1 MNRILVLILLL
12 FDAAA
17 ALASEPNALPS
28 SLAHNQF
35 EPLPLGDIRPS
46 GWLLNQLRIQAN
58 GLSGHLDE
66 FWSDIA
72 QSGWIGGNA
81 EGWERGPYWLDG
93 MVPLAYLLDDD
104 TLKAK
109 VRRWMDYILTHQQ
122 PDGWLG
128 PVQSKGKQAY
138 DPWPLFIIFKAMTQY
153 DEVSNDPRIV
163 PAMKR
168 CCRKLDT
175 VLDTKPLYEWSM
187 ARWGDLLLSIY
198 WLYERQP
205 EPWLLD
211 LAAKVK
217 KQGLD
222 WQGHF
227 TNFKYKEKLGPD
239 SKFDMPTHGVNNAM
253 SLKAY
258 AVWSRQSH
266 NQADRDEVLAAI
278 DILDKYHG
286 QATGIFT
293 CDEHYA
299 GKNPS
304 QGTELCTVVEY
315 MFSMETLLSIL
326 GKPEFGDRLER
337 IAFNNLPAAFKSD
350 MWAHQFD
357 QQANQALCTAAPP
370 PLYTLNPPGSNI
382 FGLEPCYGCCTANMH
397 QGWPKFAAHL
407 WMRRDDDGLAAVAYA
422 PCIVTTTLHN
432 VHIRI
437 DLKTDY
443 PFDDKLSFTVEPERK
458 VKFPLYLRVPAW
470 TLKPELIIENENPV
484 NPTPGTFYCL
494 QREWTGT
501 SHLTLRLPMP
511 VRLQRRYHN
520 SISIE
525 QGPLVYALKVAQN
538 WKLLKGQLPHADW
551 ELYPM
556 SPWNYAISVDIND
569 PSKSLTFTSRPV
581 GNCPFSPEG
590 APIEATVNGKRLPQW
605 KIKTNAAGPLPESP
619 VDSKEPLEN
628 LMLIPYGCTQL
639 RITEFPL
646 LKDSVKSTAR

>member
-1 MNRILVLILLL
+1 MCKRIFIFGAVLLL
-12 FDAAA
+12 GIEAAIVA
-17 ALASEPNALPS
+17 APEPNVPPS
-28 SLAHNQF
+28 VLTTNQF
-35 EPLPLGDIRPS
+35 EPLPLTAVRPS

-66 FWSDIA
+66 LWPDVA
-72 QSGWIGGNA
+72 KSGWIGGDA

-93 MVPLAYLLDDD
+93 IIPLAYLLDDAA
-104 TLKAK
+104 LKAK
-109 VRRWMDYILTHQQ
+109 ASRWMDYILSHQQ

-128 PVQSKGKQAY
+128 PAHAKDRRAY
-138 DPWPLFIIFKAMTQY
+138 DQWPSFIILKAMTQY
-153 DEVSNDPRIV
+153 AQVSNDPRIV
-163 PAMKR
+163 TAMIR
-168 CCRKLDT
+168 CCRKLNT
-175 VLDTKPLYEWSM
+175 LLDTQPLSDWGM

-198 WLYERQP
+198 WLYDRQP
-205 EPWLLD
+205 QPWLLD

-217 KQGLD
+217 NQGLD
-222 WQGHF
+222 WQSHF
-227 TNFKYKEKLGPD
+227 ADFKYKEKTPPD

-266 NQADRDEVLAAI
+266 SQADRDEVFAAI

-326 GKPEFGDRLER
+326 GNPEFGDRLER
-337 IAFNNLPAAFKSD
+337 IAFNNLPATFKPD

-357 QQANQALCTAAPP
+357 QQANQVLCTAAAPA
-370 PLYTLNPPGSNI
+370 LFTLNPPGSNT

-397 QGWPKFAAHL
+397 QGWPKFTSHL
-407 WMRRDDDGLAAVAYA
+407 WMRKGDDGLAAVAYA
-422 PCIVTTTLHN
+422 PCTVTADLQG
-432 VHIRI
+432 VPVRI

-443 PFDDKLSFTVEPERK
+443 PFDDKLSFTVKTRQK
-458 VKFPLYLRVPAW
+458 TNFSLYLRIPAW
-470 TLKPELIIENENPV
+470 TQKPELKIENEKTITPI
-484 NPTPGTFYCL
+484 PGTFYRL
-494 QREWTGT
+494 ERKWNNTT
-501 SHLTLRLPMP
+501 HLTLRLPMP
-511 VRLQRRYHN
+511 VRIQRRYHN
-520 SISIE
+520 SVVIE
-525 QGPLVYALKVAQN
+525 RGPLVYALKVAED
-538 WKLLKGQLPHADW
+538 WKLLKGELPHADW
-551 ELYPM
+551 ELYPA
-556 SPWNYAISVDIND
+556 SPWNYAIAIDIND

-590 APIEATVNGKRLPQW
+590 APIGAIAKGKRLPQW
-605 KIKTNAAGPLPESP
+605 KIETNTAGPLPDSP
-619 VDSKEPLEN
+619 VDSNQPLEK
-628 LMLIPYGCTQL
+628 LTLLPYGCTHL

-646 LKDSVKSTAR
+646 LSN